1 MRKTAKTTAFF
12 LSLTAFVTTSAA
24 VLFAQKANTVQT
36 TYAQTATQN
45 AANET
50 TLIAPDSYQQ
60 YLSLTNPMDVAL
72 TDDYMAIAD
81 NNLIYVYDVA
91 DGEYRKYEHTR
102 NQDPTKDNIME
113 LQFYGDDQLY
123 FLDGRYLYLLNPE
136 TMQADYVSIT
146 DDHPF
151 PCSSFLLV
159 DDVLYYTDVKTQASV
174 SYIALDGTKAAT
186 LATVDGKPTIAFWNG
201 ELYYTDAGNHLYKID
216 PKVGGKGDP
225 IAFFQDDLVS
235 MQIQDNLLLC
245 STLSGDF
252 YSYNLAE
259 LATVHNAAEVTP
271 LAHYQNGYSSLSIL
285 DDYAYVVKGAS
296 LCQYAMKAS
305 SFTDFEICNT
315 SDSIQRFN
323 GAAET
328 LLLHDQLF
336 IADNGNKRISV
347 YDVQTDKFSQP
358 IKTNFSPKYL
368 AGDENTLLAADGTQ
382 AVVYDL
388 TQENYGNVLTHFNQ
402 FNGALI
408 GAVNVYGTYYFVTD
422 ENYYYAATATTI
434 ENGEATWTIRE
445 SKKSST
451 RRAKL
456 LTTDAYGY
464 LYVAGGN
471 NAYNVYRFTEESFL
485 NPENLEGEQ
494 LPGVTLPANT
504 EKIMIDYDG
513 GVYALVNG
521 KIQKA
526 NQTEPYALNDPLV
539 YSKTATV
546 QSFAFGI
553 EDNVTYVLYEENYLA
568 KTTLLDLPTVK
579 NIPVNNVDADVFN
592 NQPTTAELVRL
603 RERAMLIDFDLETL
617 SGAEVFPYLN
627 YSRRETPL
635 TALKIGTTDNSKHT
649 ILVFYDSTARAYR
662 SCLAL
667 TSDCFDL
674 SKEEKEIY
682 CKTYS
687 QPKIMYASNQV
698 PVYKFPHLSGLP
710 TITTLARN
718 TKIEVLGEINDL
730 DYSYYLINYTDEQN
744 VTHTGYV
751 PKAFVIGFNPTPP
764 TPETETYGAT
774 ESDDDSTRRLVVLL
788 LGSAA
793 ILILTDVLIFRA
805 MRKKKDD

>member
-1 MRKTAKTTAFF
+1 MAKTTALL
-12 LSLTAFVTTSAA
+12 LSLTAFVTTFAA
-24 VLFAQKANTVQT
+24 VDLVQKTNAVQT
-36 TYAQTATQN
+36 TYAQTATQY

-81 NNLIYVYDVA
+81 NNLIYVYDVQK
-91 DGEYRKYEHTR
+91 DEYRKYEHTR

-123 FLDGRYLYLLNPE
+123 FLDGRYLYLLDPE
-136 TMQADYVSIT
+136 TMQASYVSIT
-146 DDHPF
+146 DGHPF
-151 PCSSFLLV
+151 YCSSFLLV
-159 DDVLYYTDVKTQASV
+159 DGILYYTDVKAQPSV
-174 SYIALDGTKAAT
+174 SYISLNGAKAAT
-186 LATVDGKPTIAFWNG
+186 LATVDGNPTIAFWNG

-252 YSYNLAE
+252 YAYNLAE
-259 LATVHNAAEVTP
+259 IASVHNAAEVTP
-271 LAHYQNGYSSLSIL
+271 LAHYQGSYAALSLL
-285 DDYAYVVKGAS
+285 GDYAYVVNGTS
-296 LCQYAMKAS
+296 LCQYALKAS
-305 SFTDFEICNT
+305 SFTEFEICNT
-315 SDSIQRFN
+315 SDSVHRFN
-323 GAAET
+323 GATET
-328 LLLHDQLF
+328 LLLNDQLF

-347 YDVQTDKFSQP
+347 YDVKNDKFSQP
-358 IKTNFSPKYL
+358 IKTTFSPKYL
-368 AGDENTLLAADGTQ
+368 AGDENTLLAADNTQ
-382 AVVYDL
+382 AVLYNL
-388 TQENYGNVLTHFNQ
+388 TKENYGQVLATFNK
-402 FNGALI
+402 FNGSLI
-408 GAVNVYGTYYFVTD
+408 GAVNVYGKYYFTTD
-422 ENYYYAATATTI
+422 ENYYYAATAAAN
-434 ENGEATWTIRE
+434 ENGETVWSIRE

-471 NAYNVYRFTEESFL
+471 NAYNVYRFSEESFL
-485 NPENLEGEQ
+485 KPEDLDGEQ
-494 LPGVTLPANT
+494 LPNVTLSTDT
-504 EKIMIDYDG
+504 EKFMIDYDG
-513 GVYALVNG
+513 GVYALVDG
-521 KIQKA
+521 KLQK
-526 NQTEPYALNDPLV
+526 NTQTKPYALNAPLV
-539 YSKTATV
+539 YSETATIR
-546 QSFAFGI
+546 SFAFGI
-553 EDNVTYVLYEENYLA
+553 EDNVAYVLYDENYLV

-579 NIPVNNVDADVFN
+579 NIPVNNVDADIFN

-603 RERAMLIDFDLETL
+603 RERAMLIDFNLAELT
-617 SGAEVFPYLN
+617 GANVFPYLN
-627 YSRRETPL
+627 YSRHETTL
-635 TALKIGTTDNSKHT
+635 TALKIGTTANGKHT
-649 ILVFYDSTARAYR
+649 ILVFYDTDARAYR

-674 SKEEKEIY
+674 TDEEKEIY

-687 QPKIMYASNQV
+687 QPKIMYTSNQI

-710 TITTLARN
+710 TVTTLARN
-718 TKIEVLGEINDL
+718 TKIETLGEINNL
-730 DYSYYLINYTDEQN
+730 DYSYYLVRYTDEQN
-744 VTHTGYV
+744 VSHTGYV
-751 PKAFVIGFNPTPP
+751 PKAFVLEFNPTPS

-774 ESDDDSTRRLVVLL
+774 ESDNDATRKLVALL